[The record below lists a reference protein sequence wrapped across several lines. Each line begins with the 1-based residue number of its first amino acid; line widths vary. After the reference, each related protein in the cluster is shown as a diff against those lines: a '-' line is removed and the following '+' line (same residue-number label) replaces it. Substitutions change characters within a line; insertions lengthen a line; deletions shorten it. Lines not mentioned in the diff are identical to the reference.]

1 MPIERDENGK
11 FLPGNKGGT
20 GRKPIPP
27 ELRAKCRKLTLD
39 GLPLIEAILQDP
51 GEPGATRIKAWEAFR
66 DTGYGKPPQ
75 AIDLNVYTD
84 LSIGELAAEA
94 RRLGAELAALEASGE
109 GEGSDAGADSD

>member
-1 MPIERDENGK
+1 MPTERDQNGK

-39 GLPLIEAILQDP
+39 GLPLIEGILKDP
-51 GEPGATRIKAWEAFR
+51 AEPGATRIKAWEAFR

-94 RRLGAELAALEASGE
+94 CRLSAELAELEASSDGE
-109 GEGSDAGADSD
+109 GAKAGG